1 MFTTSMFQSLKE
13 ALEKSDTSSSGNSLY
28 KEILKFKAGNTYV
41 FRLLPNVKDLSK
53 TFYHF
58 YNHGWNSFATGQYV
72 SALSLQTIGQPD
84 PIGRERYRLSKFG
97 TEEEKEKVKSV
108 KWTEQWYA
116 NVYVVDDPV
125 NPENNGKVKIFRF
138 GTKLN
143 KKIMSAI
150 NGDDADEF
158 GPRVFDL
165 SPEGVNFKLKVE
177 KQGEYISYDSSRFTS
192 KVDLNLTKEKQE
204 LIYDSIFDLESINT
218 IKSEAELIDMWN
230 VHFLGKSVSEPKS
243 VEENSVSEV
252 VSKETTKVGS
262 LDEDDVISDEMI
274 EEILKG

>member
-13 ALEKSDTSSSGNSLY
+13 ALEKSDTSTSGNSLY

-97 TEEEKEKVKSV
+97 TEEEREKVKSV

-218 IKSEAELIDMWN
+218 IKSESELIDMWN
-230 VHFLGKSVSEPKS
+230 VHFLGKSASEPKS
-243 VEENSVSEV
+243 TEETPRSEV

>member
-13 ALEKSDTSSSGNSLY
+13 SLAKSDTSTSNSLY

-41 FRLLPNVKDLSK
+41 FRLLPNLKDVSK

-58 YNHGWNSFATGQYV
+58 YTHGWNSFATGQYV
-72 SALSLQTIGQPD
+72 SALSLQTVGQPD

-97 TEEEKEKVKSV
+97 TEEEKKMVQSV
-108 KWTEQWYA
+108 KWAEQWYV

-150 NGDDADEF
+150 NGDDSDEF

-165 SPEGVNFKLKVE
+165 SSEGVNFKLKAE
-177 KQGEYISYDSSRFTS
+177 KQGEYVSYDSSRFTS
-192 KVDLNLTKEKQE
+192 KIDLNLTQEKQE
-204 LIYDSIFDLESINT
+204 EIYNSIFDLESINT
-218 IKSEAELIDMWN
+218 IKSESELVDMWN
-230 VHFLGKSVSEPKS
+230 THFLCKKESENDNSSKESISTETSKSVVNLKKLE
-243 VEENSVSEV
+243 
-252 VSKETTKVGS
+252 
-262 LDEDDVISDEMI
+262 EDDVISDEMI

>member
-13 ALEKSDTSSSGNSLY
+13 SLAKSDTSTSNSLY

-41 FRLLPNVKDLSK
+41 LRLLPNLKDVSK

-58 YNHGWNSFATGQYV
+58 YTHGWNSFATGQYV
-72 SALSLQTIGQPD
+72 SALSLQTVGQPD

-97 TEEEKEKVKSV
+97 TEEEKKMVQSV
-108 KWTEQWYA
+108 KWAEQWYV

-150 NGDDADEF
+150 NGDDSDEF

-165 SPEGVNFKLKVE
+165 SSEGVNFKLKAE
-177 KQGEYISYDSSRFTS
+177 KQGEYVSYDSSRFTS
-192 KVDLNLTKEKQE
+192 KIDLNLSKDKQQE
-204 LIYDSIFDLESINT
+204 IYDSIFDLESINS
-218 IKSEAELIDMWN
+218 IKSESELVDMWN
-230 VHFLGKSVSEPKS
+230 THFLCK
-243 VEENSVSEV
+243 
-252 VSKETTKVGS
+252 KETDTDTDSKKTVSTETAKSGVNLKK
-262 LDEDDVISDEMI
+262 LDEDEVISDEMI